1 MFRLRLSVLLLAGAL
16 LSSPLAA
23 SPWDTIQT
31 YSGMRNVNLAKI
43 ASGQIEGAR
52 IPASGG
58 ELSISTE
65 SLFAVPLPPAQVVK
79 LMKDTTSATNV
90 QASDT
95 LDVELHLPISNP
107 AKESDFSRL
116 KLIDDP
122 SARSLLA
129 ASTRGIGSGLNLSA
143 VEADT
148 LTKANSPEAI
158 ELAWHKLLTARA
170 RAFQERG
177 WVGSPAYDLGNKAFN
192 QHQEMV
198 RLLRTMP
205 AILDHFK
212 DSIGCAMTARLAP
225 GTEPPVYYFE
235 TSRIQGARTITLAAV
250 FARKLADTHWQ
261 VVEPTFYVSSKYFTS
276 LILYD
281 LHAFEVDGKPGTL
294 IWRGDF
300 IITPTIGVAKG
311 IERMAAENITLLE
324 VRKSVRS
331 FAEECRAAAATSQ

>member
-1 MFRLRLSVLLLAGAL
+1 MSRLRLTVLLLAAAL
-16 LSSPLAA
+16 LASTHAA

-31 YSGMRNVNLAKI
+31 YSGIRKVDLAKI

-52 IPASGG
+52 IPAAGG

-65 SLFAVPLPPAQVVK
+65 TLFAVPLPPAQVVK
-79 LMKDTTSATNV
+79 LMKDTISATNV

-107 AKESDFSRL
+107 AKDSDFTRL

-122 SARSLLA
+122 SARSMLA
-129 ASTRGIGSGLNLSA
+129 ASARGNSSGLHLNA

-148 LTKANSPEAI
+148 LAKAASPEAI
-158 ELAWHKLLTARA
+158 ETAWRKLLAARA

-177 WVGSPAYDLGNKAFN
+177 WVGAPAYDLGNKAFN

-212 DSIGCAMTARLAP
+212 DSIGSAMTARLAP
-225 GTEPPVYYFE
+225 GTDAPKYYWE
-235 TSRIQGARTITLAAV
+235 TSRIQGSRTITLAAV
-250 FARKLADTHWQ
+250 FARKLGSGHWQ

-281 LHAFEVDGKPGTL
+281 VHAFEVDGKPGTL
-294 IWRGDF
+294 VWRGDF
-300 IITPTIGVAKG
+300 VITPSIGVAKG

-331 FAEECRAAAATSQ
+331 FAEECRAAAAP